1 MSSPRGL
8 GWGFLVESGPWHLFM
23 SLLIPESFCG
33 FKAESFGVDCYQ
45 AEKNLPCGCLLWASC
60 DLIWVHS
67 IYYFY
72 FILTSWIVLRRT
84 SGVYDETSSVGFYLG
99 GRDVPYRGRGV
110 NACLGWWPRRR
121 SSAGS
126 GYLGPS
132 ELNSQP
138 TMPPRPAVLPHL
150 FPSPHPTESWKMSF
164 FIFLLPR
171 EELDKKRWR
180 NNSFVQKYGNHIRGL
195 QHLAGVSK
203 EKNPRCY
210 CPHFFHLFCFFLSD
224 CTDHWLFP
232 TYILWGQAGDSGVLT
247 KNCRAGNYKFI
258 QQTLTECQP
267 CPGASGFTNPA
278 SNPWALTVCLAG
290 CQALY
295 KCYLT

>member
-171 EELDKKRWR
+171 EELDKKRRR

-203 EKNPRCY
+203 EKNPRCLL
-210 CPHFFHLFCFFLSD
+210 PP
-224 CTDHWLFP
+224 LFP
-232 TYILWGQAGDSGVLT
+232 SVLFLFIWLYRPLTFSNVYSVGSGWGLRSSDQELQGRELQIHSTDTDRMSAMPGGLWF
-247 KNCRAGNYKFI
+247 YKSS
-258 QQTLTECQP
+258 L
-267 CPGASGFTNPA
+267 
-278 SNPWALTVCLAG
+278 
-290 CQALY
+290 
-295 KCYLT
+295 